1 MRYPKLIF
9 IYFFSC
15 IFFCIIFL
23 RESLPGSIAVCVDR
37 VKAVS
42 PSYQQGRRPLKKIVT
57 EESPDY
63 VSNGGGADRIALFN
77 LLLAPIICALL
88 VLLLF

>member
-23 RESLPGSIAVCVDR
+23 RESLPGSIAMCVDY
-37 VKAVS
+37 VEAD
-42 PSYQQGRRPLKKIVT
+42 YQQGRGSKRT
-57 EESPDY
+57 AEEDHYRDGSRLHP
-63 VSNGGGADRIALFN
+63 NGG
-77 LLLAPIICALL
+77 
-88 VLLLF
+88 VEM